1 MPTYGATT
9 ELTASVD
16 VDDIIEYAKEN
27 LEPWDI
33 FDQDDLVDAV
43 TDQLDPEDVFEEE
56 DLVKWAE
63 SHGFVREDA

>member
-9 ELTASVD
+9 ELTARVD

-33 FDQDDLVDAV
+33 FEQDELVDAV
-43 TDQLDPEDVFEEE
+43 TDHLDPEDVFKEE

-63 SHGFVREDA
+63 ANGFVRESA

>member
-9 ELTASVD
+9 ELTARVA

-27 LEPWDI
+27 LDPWDI

-43 TDQLDPEDVFEEE
+43 KDHLDPEDVFEEE

-63 SHGFVREDA
+63 SHGFVREVS

>member
-1 MPTYGATT
+1 MPIYGATT
-9 ELTASVD
+9 ELTARVD

-43 TDQLDPEDVFEEE
+43 KDHLDPEDVFEEE

-63 SHGFVREDA
+63 SHGFVREVD

>member
-9 ELTASVD
+9 ELTARVD

-33 FDQDDLVDAV
+33 FEQDDLVDAV
-43 TDQLDPEDVFEEE
+43 TDQLDPEDVFEEK
-56 DLVKWAE
+56 DLVAWAE